1 MSGSPKTVPSLPPP
15 AMDDST
21 KVAFAMVGLPA
32 RGKSFIARKIAR
44 YLSWLGY
51 RARVFNVGG
60 YRRREIGERMTHAF
74 FDPDHEEAQ
83 QARLEVALRAL
94 DDMCHWLRGEGEV
107 AVYDATN
114 STRARRRLI
123 AERCARERIELVFI
137 ETICETPA
145 LIEEAIR
152 ATKLH
157 SPDYAGLDPEEAA
170 RDFRM
175 RIAHYRRAYEPLG
188 DEELSWVKLV
198 EDRQLVIN
206 RVDGEI
212 PSRVVR
218 LLMSLRHR
226 TARTIWLTRH
236 GESISN
242 LDDRI
247 GGDAPLSER
256 GRAFARGLAAHFSS
270 AAERPALVWTSTLG
284 RTIETAA
291 PLGIEPVC
299 LRALDEIDVGIC
311 DGMRYVDVE
320 REMPDEYRARC
331 RDKLRY
337 RYPRGESYLDVIA
350 RIEPVVIELERDD
363 VPLLIVG
370 HQAALR
376 VLYGYFAGHPAEAC
390 PHLDIPLHHLIELRP
405 TPQGHAE
412 TRHALGPL
420 VAGPA
425 VDEGPEM
432 R

>member
-1 MSGSPKTVPSLPPP
+1 MHAAPKTAPSLPPP
-15 AMDDST
+15 AAGGEG
-21 KVAFAMVGLPA
+21 KIAFAMVGLPA

-51 RARVFNVGG
+51 QARVFNVGG
-60 YRRREIGERMTHAF
+60 YRRREVGERMTHAF
-74 FDPDHEEAQ
+74 FAPDNEEAQ
-83 QARLEVALRAL
+83 RARLEVALRAL
-94 DDMCHWLRGEGEV
+94 DDMCTWLRGAGEV

-114 STRARRRLI
+114 STRARRKLI
-123 AERCARERIELVFI
+123 AERCAHEGIELVFI

-157 SPDYAGLDPEEAA
+157 SPDYAGLDPDEAA

-206 RVDGEI
+206 RVDGEV

-236 GESISN
+236 GESTSN
-242 LDDRI
+242 VEERI

-256 GRAFARGLAAHFSS
+256 GRAFATRLGAHFRA
-270 AAERPALVWTSTLG
+270 AAERPAQVWTSTLA
-284 RTIETAA
+284 RTLETAA
-291 PLGIEPVC
+291 PVGIAPVA

-311 DGMRYVDVE
+311 DGMRYAEV
-320 REMPDEYRARC
+320 ARDLPEEFEARR

-337 RYPRGESYLDVIA
+337 RYPRGESYLDVIS
-350 RIEPVVIELERDD
+350 RIEPLVIELERDAE
-363 VPLLIVG
+363 PLLVVG

-376 VLYGYFAGHPAEAC
+376 VLYGYLAGHPAEAC
-390 PHLDIPLHHLIELRP
+390 PHLEIPLHQLFELRP

-412 TRHALGPL
+412 RRLLLGPE
-420 VAGPA
+420 VGPT
-425 VDEGPEM
+425 VDEGREIG
-432 R
+432 